1 METKEDRSDVPKSS
15 TSQSKIISNS
25 NKTPMEAEA
34 KHEHKK
40 EKSHPLKT
48 TTKIPETQPIG
59 ESSESFRNSRQH
71 HEQQHSTSTPGHQV
85 IAVSASKGPAA
96 FFNLARKF
104 LATDEYCD
112 LSALEG
118 AIVSAV
124 DAAHLLARSK
134 LAVIVRYVILY
145 CFCLYPP
152 TIFVYI
158 YVETNLNIIP
168 QIQFRTEYKQLMS
181 QLNRKENPNMITP
194 ASLVPQLQ
202 APPLIYNIP
211 INHQRRKRSISA
223 KRLHPLDGRG

>member
-134 LAVIVRYVILY
+134 LAVIVRIQTAYV
-145 CFCLYPP
+145 P
-152 TIFVYI
+152 
-158 YVETNLNIIP
+158 VEPKRKSQHDHASEPGTTTTSTSTHLQYSDQPSTSKTLHLSKKTAPLRRSRLIITVK
-168 QIQFRTEYKQLMS
+168 RTVDYERWL
-181 QLNRKENPNMITP
+181 EDNPYHTTTH
-194 ASLVPQLQ
+194 VDD
-202 APPLIYNIP
+202 
-211 INHQRRKRSISA
+211 INEAQT
-223 KRLHPLDGRG
+223 